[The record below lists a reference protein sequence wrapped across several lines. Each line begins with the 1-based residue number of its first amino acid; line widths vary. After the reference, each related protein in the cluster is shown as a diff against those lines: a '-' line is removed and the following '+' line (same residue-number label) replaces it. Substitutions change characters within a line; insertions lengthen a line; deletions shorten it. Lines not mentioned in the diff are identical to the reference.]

1 MTDDRAAALSFI
13 GADSRIRDRLD
24 AYVELL
30 ARWRKA
36 TNLLSESAF
45 SHVWIRHVADS
56 AQLLAHAPL
65 ARRWVDLGSGA
76 GFPGMVIA
84 IQLAEIRGAE
94 IHCIESDQRKCAFLR
109 EVARATAAPAHIHAT
124 RIETVDPT
132 MLEGMDAVTSRALA
146 PLSRLVDLANPWLMR
161 GAIGIF
167 PRGRSEASSVESF
180 SDASEF
186 QFESLPNKLDRGARI
201 VRVAVADRE

>member
-1 MTDDRAAALSFI
+1 
-13 GADSRIRDRLD
+13 
-24 AYVELL
+24 
-30 ARWRKA
+30 
-36 TNLLSESAF
+36 
-45 SHVWIRHVADS
+45 
-56 AQLLAHAPL
+56 
-65 ARRWVDLGSGA
+65 
-76 GFPGMVIA
+76 MVIA

-132 MLEGMDAVTSRALA
+132 MLESMDAVTSRALA
-146 PLSRLVDLANPWLMR
+146 PLPRLVDLAHPWLTR
-161 GAIGIF
+161 RAIGIF
-167 PRGRSEASSVESF
+167 PRGRSEASSAESS